1 MNTNRRNILF
11 AALAFTVS
19 AQLFVSG
26 GSAEAAG
33 PTSYVVWANA
43 GYANTGEGV
52 VQLEGGSAINASRL
66 GVSPKS
72 REWLSGSQ
80 SRGGHLLTP
89 LDMVMDSARGFVYW
103 VDDYGVERAP
113 IGGCLPTKRCNT
125 NLYGTYELTGKVAPA
140 TEYVTG
146 ISLDVT
152 RNYLY
157 VGIYNTELKTYQ
169 IIKLKADGSSNPSD
183 ALVLSSA
190 QDIAASAGFGSI
202 VVFEGKLYFTVD
214 GRSAESSISWA
225 SLTTSDHGDLITSEN
240 PLVDRPW
247 GLAVDVKNRSL
258 YWANWTDNS
267 VNAGSISKWDF
278 GTNLASSLYT
288 NTNCPTD
295 LHGPAGVAIDSTTG
309 KIYWGSYNG
318 GDPVKG
324 SIAADTCSAINTTGV
339 VNRQQSTVAILKSPT
354 LVSAPK
360 ISFKRTKHA
369 LLKCTT
375 GTWLADVG
383 ASRLFQAPETSK
395 FTYQW
400 KHNGKTIKGSS
411 ATLRAKKPGSYRC
424 SVKGTNYAGSVT
436 VTSGSLKVTSNQ
448 AK

>member
-1 MNTNRRNILF
+1 MNTNRRNISF
-11 AALAFTVS
+11 AALAFTVC

-33 PTSYVVWANA
+33 PTSYLVWANA
-43 GYANTGEGV
+43 GYANTGDGIV
-52 VQLEGGSAINASRL
+52 AVDGGSAINASRL
-66 GVSPKS
+66 GVSPIS

-80 SRGGHLLTP
+80 NRGGDLLTP
-89 LDMVMDSARGFVYW
+89 LDMVMDSAKGFVYW
-103 VDDYGVERAP
+103 VDEYGVGRAP
-113 IGGCLPTKRCNT
+113 IGGCPPTKLCT
-125 NLYGTYELTGKVAPA
+125 KSLYGTFELTGHKPA
-140 TEYVTG
+140 SEYVTG

-157 VGIYNTELKTYQ
+157 VGIYNTELETYQ

-190 QDIAASAGFGSI
+190 QDIAANAGIGSI
-202 VVFEGKLYFTVD
+202 VVFEDKLYFTVD
-214 GRSAESSISWA
+214 GRSAESSIGWA
-225 SLTTSDHGDLITSEN
+225 SLTTSDHGDLITSAN
-240 PLVDRPW
+240 PMVDRPW

-267 VNAGSISKWDF
+267 VDTGSISKWDF
-278 GTNLASSLYT
+278 GTNLAYSLYT
-288 NTNCPTD
+288 NTNCPTN

-318 GDPVKG
+318 GDPGVG
-324 SIAADTCSAINTTGV
+324 SIAAGACSAINTTGV
-339 VNRQQSTVAILKSPT
+339 VNRQQVSVAILKSPT

-400 KHNGKTIKGSS
+400 KHNGQTIKGSS
-411 ATLRAKKPGSYRC
+411 ATLRAKKAGSYRC
-424 SVKGTNYAGSVT
+424 SVKGTNYAGSFT
-436 VTSGSLKVTSNQ
+436 ATSGSLKVKSNQ
-448 AK
+448 AR

>member
-1 MNTNRRNILF
+1 MPQEITYLWGF
-11 AALAFTVS
+11 KKTV
-19 AQLFVSG
+19 
-26 GSAEAAG
+26 
-33 PTSYVVWANA
+33 
-43 GYANTGEGV
+43 
-52 VQLEGGSAINASRL
+52 LE
-66 GVSPKS
+66 
-72 REWLSGSQ
+72 
-80 SRGGHLLTP
+80 
-89 LDMVMDSARGFVYW
+89 
-103 VDDYGVERAP
+103 
-113 IGGCLPTKRCNT
+113 
-125 NLYGTYELTGKVAPA
+125 
-140 TEYVTG
+140 
-146 ISLDVT
+146 
-152 RNYLY
+152 
-157 VGIYNTELKTYQ
+157 TYQ
-169 IIKLKADGSSNPSD
+169 IMKLKADGSSNPSD

-190 QDIAASAGFGSI
+190 QDIAANSGIGSI
-202 VVFEGKLYFTVD
+202 VAFEGKLYFTVD
-214 GRSAESSISWA
+214 GGSESSISWA
-225 SLTTSDHGDLITSEN
+225 SLTSSDHGDLITSAN
-240 PLVDRPW
+240 PMVDRPW

-267 VNAGSISKWDF
+267 VDTGSISKWDF

-400 KHNGKTIKGSS
+400 KRNGKTIKGSS
-411 ATLRAKKPGSYRC
+411 ATLRAKKPGSYSC

-436 VTSGSLKVTSNQ
+436 AISGSLKVKSNQ